1 MREKIMTDQD
11 HRDIQSFLQKKQAFF
26 QKAMDNLNKQDYKMA
41 VTSLNIEQGF
51 GVSINKILEDYVPVE
66 STESTGSTCTERNA
80 EIEDDSPSMYEDC
93 TELEGE
99 W

>member
-1 MREKIMTDQD
+1 MTDQD

-51 GVSINKILEDYVPVE
+51 GVSINKILEDYVPI
-66 STESTGSTCTERNA
+66 ESTGSTGTKTAQSLKENGNG
-80 EIEDDSPSMYEDC
+80 D
-93 TELEGE
+93 T
-99 W
+99 